1 MGIQC
6 IPAVYTVLHTT
17 HIMYSTNT
25 TNPEM
30 EISPQPKISDP
41 EIRSRDQIE
50 LMDRSDEDIGV
61 MDRMESSPLHV
72 MDTVLVLL
80 AYMYTT

>member
-1 MGIQC
+1 
-6 IPAVYTVLHTT
+6 
-17 HIMYSTNT
+17 MYSTNTTNT

-50 LMDRSDEDIGV
+50 VMDRSDQHIGV
-61 MDRMESSPLHV
+61 MERMASSLLHV
-72 MDTVLVLL
+72 MQTQ
-80 AYMYTT
+80 YYSY